1 MTPFLQ
7 QVAWHYL
14 ESSFK
19 EDLVF
24 IFPNRRSLVFFR
36 KYFGEAVC
44 NAAFLPDSSILE
56 PRMLTVSDFFSRA
69 TGKSTMDKVSLLVD
83 LYECYS
89 KLDKSGET
97 LDNFIYW
104 GDVILSDFDDVDK
117 YLVNAADLYT
127 DIADFKSMKDDF
139 SYLTEEQRAAIAR
152 LASHFS
158 TGEVI
163 GVKRNFLTIWEI
175 MLPLYRDFRA
185 VLLSKGTAYE
195 GMLYRDLADRLKS
208 ESVSDILGP
217 VFGRGARYVFVGLNA
232 LNECERT
239 VMDRMRDAGLAE
251 FCWDFSG
258 DMITDPKNISSHF
271 MAGNLARYP
280 NAFKP
285 DPEGVGKPGIHVISV
300 PSATG
305 QAKILPEILTDVPAE
320 ERGLDFAVVLP
331 DESMLMT
338 VLNSIPAGK
347 DVPGSVDSINV
358 TMGYPLSSS
367 EFHAFMRD
375 VLALQMHIRYKDGKC
390 FFYHKQVN
398 SLFSSGILKQ
408 VMGEDERT
416 IAADIK
422 GKAKYYIPQED
433 FGSGA
438 LFSLIFSPVDKD
450 MSMADESQIRALAGY
465 QLDVISAVASRLGE
479 GSDLHLECARRY
491 YRAVNVLKD
500 KDLRINPQT
509 WGHLVAQTMNS
520 VSVPFEGEP
529 LGGLQV
535 MGPLETRALD
545 FKRLVIMN
553 ASEGVFPRRSV
564 SSSFIP
570 PEMRTA
576 FGLPAYEYQD
586 AVWAYYFYRMISR
599 AQEVWMIYDSRTEG
613 LNSGEES
620 RYIKQLRYLYPDKCV
635 FDECVAKAGVSNPV
649 SDEAI
654 PKTEED
660 IEKIRNGVLSASSV
674 QKYIS
679 CPASFYYY
687 AVKGLKTDNEVHENL
702 DPGML
707 GNVCHD
713 TLQAL
718 YSGEEAMKRE
728 DFFDKRDKRSNW
740 ENSPHLDVITKE
752 YLEGWKLRK
761 DEIRAKVMSVIKS
774 QIHGIEVTGRN
785 LVSADI
791 AMSYIM
797 QVIDLDIKLIES
809 HGPIRILGLEKAYPP
824 VEICGHR
831 FFGYI
836 DRLDSFADGMIRIVD
851 YKTGS
856 DNPAVLA
863 VDEPEKLA
871 AQLFSASTAHA
882 VKAAFQFYV
891 YDKFVMSD
899 SRWAGREIYNS
910 MYALSDIFTGSVTV
924 NPVSA
929 GFMDAVDGRLGRLIA
944 EMEDPDVPFSRTTD
958 RKTCRYCDYRLLCGK
973 SPEKR

>member
-1 MTPFLQ
+1 
-7 QVAWHYL
+7 
-14 ESSFK
+14 
-19 EDLVF
+19 
-24 IFPNRRSLVFFR
+24 
-36 KYFGEAVC
+36 
-44 NAAFLPDSSILE
+44 
-56 PRMLTVSDFFSRA
+56 MLTVSDFFSRA
-69 TGKSTMDKVSLLVD
+69 TGKSTMDKVSLLVE
-83 LYECYS
+83 LYGCYS

-104 GDVILSDFDDVDK
+104 GDVLLSDFDDVDK
-117 YLVNAADLYT
+117 YLVNAADLYA
-127 DIADFKSMKDDF
+127 DISDFKSMRDDF

-158 TGEVI
+158 TGEII

-185 VLLSKGTAYE
+185 RLSSGGSAYE
-195 GMLYRDLADRLKS
+195 GMLYRELADRLRD

-217 VFGRGARYVFVGLNA
+217 VFGDGAKYVFVGLNA
-232 LNECERT
+232 LNECEKT

-258 DMITDPKNISSHF
+258 DMITDPKNLSSHF
-271 MAGNLARYP
+271 MAGNLSRFP

-285 DPEGVGKPGIHVISV
+285 DPDGVGRPSVHVMNV

-305 QAKILPEILTDVPAE
+305 QAKMLPGILAAVPEK

-338 VLNSIPAGK
+338 VLNSIPAGA
-347 DVPGSVDSINV
+347 DVPGSVDSVNV

-367 EFHAFMRD
+367 EFCAFMRD

-390 FFYHKQVN
+390 FFYHKQVS

-416 IAADIK
+416 VAADIK

-433 FGSGA
+433 FGSGP
-438 LFSLIFSPVDKD
+438 LFAMIFSPVVKD
-450 MSMADESQIRALAGY
+450 MSLADEGQIRALAGY
-465 QLDVISAVASRLGE
+465 QLDVISAVASRFGE
-479 GSDLHLECARRY
+479 GSDLQLECARRY

-500 KDLRINPQT
+500 KNLRINPQT
-509 WGHLVAQTMNS
+509 WGHLVAQTVNS
-520 VSVPFEGEP
+520 LSVPFEGEP

-613 LNSGEES
+613 LRSGEES

-649 SDEAI
+649 SDDAI
-654 PKTEED
+654 PKTDED
-660 IEKIRNGVLSASSV
+660 VEAIEKCCLSASSV
-674 QKYIS
+674 QKYII

-687 AVKGLKTDNEVHENL
+687 TVKGLKTDNEVHENL

-728 DFFDKRDKRSNW
+728 DFFDKRDRRSNW
-740 ENSPHLDVITKE
+740 ENSPHLDIVTKE

-761 DEIRAKVMSVIKS
+761 DEIRAKIMSVIKN

-791 AMSYIM
+791 AMSYVI
-797 QVIDLDIKLIES
+797 QVIDQDIRLIDT
-809 HGPIRILGLEKAYPP
+809 HGPIRILGLEKSYSP

-831 FFGYI
+831 FSGYI
-836 DRLDSFADGMIRIVD
+836 DRLDSFSDGMVRIVD

-863 VDEPEKLA
+863 VEDAKKLA
-871 AQLFSASTAHA
+871 SDLFKANTVHS
-882 VKAAFQFYV
+882 VKAALQFYV

-899 SRWAGREIYNS
+899 EKWAGKEIYNS
-910 MYALSDIFTGSVTV
+910 MYALSDIFTGKVGL
-924 NPVSA
+924 NPVS
-929 GFMDAVDGRLGRLIA
+929 GEFISEVDSRLSGLIA
-944 EMEDPDVPFSRTTD
+944 GMKDPEVPFVRTGDSRV
-958 RKTCRYCDYRLLCGK
+958 CRYCDYRLLCGK
-973 SPEKR
+973 APEK